1 MSNRKPSTATN
12 SCTNSRTK
20 PEKLPDLNIYHNTY
34 HNPTK
39 LLKAYRDVRL
49 SLKLS
54 MEQHQEN
61 FEAEYGMTITQYL
74 DNIYAAGIEFK
85 GTKLE
90 HHANTMKRTA
100 RMLEL
105 IDKAAQLIKNH
116 NSEGETAYWILYHA
130 YFSPQKSKSL
140 DEIIIN
146 IQTHV
151 PFMTRDTYFKQRK
164 KAIRLFSSVLWG
176 FATKEEVDAL
186 DSFMPESIKQH

>member
-12 SCTNSRTK
+12 SRANSHANS
-20 PEKLPDLNIYHNTY
+20 EKLPDLNIYHNIY

-39 LLKAYRDVRL
+39 LLKAYRNVRL

-74 DNIYAAGIEFK
+74 DDIYAAGIEFK

-116 NSEGETAYWILYHA
+116 NSEGETAYWILYHS

-140 DEIIIN
+140 DEIIIT

-164 KAIRLFSSVLWG
+164 KAIKLFSSVLWG
-176 FATKEEVDAL
+176 FAAKEEIDAL
-186 DSFMPESIKQH
+186 NSFMLESPKQ